1 MSFFDSLGRSIGQGV
16 KTVANDQIKAQTDPK
31 ILIPNIV
38 GVLLVVAG
46 IVVAVTTCKNDDDKK
61 KKDSGSCSPWTIY
74 LIVAGIAV
82 LILSNVAMILLHPRA
97 YMEDV
102 VYDDV
107 SSMWRN

>member
-16 KTVANDQIKAQTDPK
+16 KTVANDQMKARTDPK
-31 ILIPNIV
+31 IVIPNIV

-46 IVVAVTTCKNDDDKK
+46 IVVAVTSCNDDKK

-82 LILSNVAMILLHPRA
+82 LILSNLG
-97 YMEDV
+97 
-102 VYDDV
+102 
-107 SSMWRN
+107 

>member
-1 MSFFDSLGRSIGQGV
+1 MSFFGSLGRSIGQGV

-46 IVVAVTTCKNDDDKK
+46 IVVAVTTCKNDKNK

-82 LILSNVAMILLHPRA
+82 LILSNLAMILLHPRA

-102 VYDDV
+102 AYDGV

>member
-46 IVVAVTTCKNDDDKK
+46 IVVAVTTCKNDKKK

-82 LILSNVAMILLHPRA
+82 LILSNLAMILLHPRA
-97 YMEDV
+97 YMEDKA
-102 VYDDV
+102 YDDV